1 MWYLIF
7 VIFLIFFFKPTN
19 ELFMPLDDV
28 YKKNHLKENSKKIPY
43 SEFLI
48 DLNNNLKKELNSVQ
62 SKRGDLNIQVRKN
75 SLNQTFNKISSSYPD
90 LIMFKSNEKND
101 YIKPEINRTSISDE
115 MKYSNDRYISKI
127 DPSLKIQNNK
137 KIIQDI
143 KYQDDLNYY
152 TEKDDNLDVCVYK
165 ANQLSEYTNPK
176 LYLSSSNVYFPP
188 RWLIKTYKNT
198 PLPKSTNLK
207 LWTDMYNCCLK

>member
-1 MWYLIF
+1 MLYIIF
-7 VIFLIFFFKPTN
+7 VIFLILLLKPTTN
-19 ELFMPLDDV
+19 EFFMPLDNL
-28 YKKNHLKENSKKIPY
+28 YKKNLLKENPKKIPY

-48 DLNNNLKKELNSVQ
+48 DLNNNLNSIQ

-75 SLNQTFNKISSSYPD
+75 SLNQAFNKISSSYPD

-127 DPSLKIQNNK
+127 DPSLKTQNNK
-137 KIIQDI
+137 KNIQNM
-143 KYQDDLNYY
+143 KYQDDLNYS
-152 TEKDDNLDVCVYK
+152 TEKDDDLDACVYK

-207 LWTDMYNCCLK
+207 LWTDMYNCCLN